1 MSSLNTNVTSVLVG
15 FRLQITYYMLQ
26 LMVWVDGPFRLRVRL
41 TVHMLNHGWEF
52 KSFLEALLKASFQW
66 LNIDVFD
73 ALLADSSMCYRYAF
87 TGTMSILSSF
97 ISWFKETLWWSLSWF
112 ALIMSFAVLCYHPN
126 LETRDLLCWIA
137 SFLNQK
143 RIRECS
149 YYFKK
154 LQFSKNYKNKR
165 TCLIDLFYY

>member
-87 TGTMSILSSF
+87 T
-97 ISWFKETLWWSLSWF
+97 
-112 ALIMSFAVLCYHPN
+112 VLCYHPN